1 MNIAKEYNVEIGL
14 TPSDIEAIVNGEM
27 STLHFLPTDDTDY
40 EDKISVHLKPI
51 SEDATLDE
59 CMNLVVD
66 TWNRKE
72 WKMSSITKYEIESNI
87 EINITTEDLHELLG
101 KEILLIK
108 SDIGL
113 VKITLNDNNE

>member
-14 TPSDIEAIVNGEM
+14 TPSDIQAILDGEM

-40 EDKISVHLKPI
+40 QDKISVHLKAM

-66 TWNRKE
+66 KWNKKE
-72 WKMSSITKYEIESNI
+72 
-87 EINITTEDLHELLG
+87 L
-101 KEILLIK
+101 
-108 SDIGL
+108 
-113 VKITLNDNNE
+113 